1 MSSNPDQVQT
11 PSDTA
16 VSTSKWTRRL
26 LIALTI
32 VAWIAIVCFVFFV
45 IWLVGESFILV
56 LIGCLLGYIIYPFV
70 LLFQRVMPRPL
81 AIVLVYLIVLIALS
95 VLIYLVGSSF
105 VQQLTALIAAIAQ
118 LLTPEGQ
125 QRLRPLLDV
134 LQRIGISREQ
144 FTGAGGLLIT
154 QLRGLLGGVLPF
166 VSGVFT
172 WIIFA
177 ITIVTLSVYFILDG
191 SRIVN
196 WLRERTPLKY
206 RDTIAFLVTT
216 CDRAVGGYFRG
227 LLLVAIVAGF
237 GAGVILWV
245 AGNPFF
251 VLLGVLSFALFF
263 IPMIG
268 GFVSGLLCILLTLPQ
283 GWETTLIVGI
293 CIVVLQVVILG
304 SVLEP
309 RIFNNTVGV
318 HAILII
324 FAIFAGIERFGILG
338 ALLAVPV
345 VGVTQEIVIAYWKR
359 YKAQHADQFP
369 KEVPQGVQPELEAE
383 KLTKTLSENEC

>member
-1 MSSNPDQVQT
+1 MSSNTDQVQAPT
-11 PSDTA
+11 GTA

-32 VAWIAIVCFVFFV
+32 VAWIAIICFVFFV
-45 IWLVGESFILV
+45 IWLIGESFILV
-56 LIGCLLGYIIYPFV
+56 LIGCLLGYIMYPFV
-70 LLFQRVMPRPL
+70 LFFQRVMPRPL
-81 AIVLVYLIVLIALS
+81 AIILVYLILLITLSVLVYL
-95 VLIYLVGSSF
+95 VGVSF
-105 VQQLTALIAAIAQ
+105 VQQLAALITVVTQ
-118 LLTPEGQ
+118 LWSPEGQ
-125 QRLRPLLDV
+125 LHLRPLLDF
-134 LQRIGISREQ
+134 LQQIGISKEM
-144 FTGAGGLLIT
+144 FTGFGGVLMS
-154 QLRGLLGGVLPF
+154 QLRGVLGSALPF
-166 VSGVFT
+166 VGGVFT

-177 ITIVTLSVYFILDG
+177 ITIATLSVYFILDG

-196 WLRERTPLKY
+196 WLRVRTPLKY
-206 RDTIAFLVTT
+206 RDTIAFLVSTG
-216 CDRAVGGYFRG
+216 DRAVGGYFRG
-227 LLLVAIVAGF
+227 LLILALIAGF
-237 GAGVILWV
+237 GAGVILWF
-245 AGNPFF
+245 AGSPFF

-268 GFVSGLLCILLTLPQ
+268 GFVSGLLCILLTLPL
-283 GWETTLIVGI
+283 GWETALIVGI

-318 HAILII
+318 HPILII

-359 YKAQHADQFP
+359 YQAQHADQFP

-383 KLTKTLSENEC
+383 KLTKTLSEN